1 MVLNQD
7 FREFIGLLN
16 EKEVKYLV
24 VGGYAVAYHGY
35 PRYTKDIDLWIWLDR
50 ENAEKVVVV
59 LKEFGFDSLGIQV
72 EDFLDPENV
81 IQLGYPPARID
92 LLTDLS
98 GLDFEDCYPKR
109 EEVSSEDT
117 TINFVDVDSLIKTK
131 LATNRPQD
139 LIDANKLK
147 EGKKGN
153 ET

>member
-7 FREFIGLLN
+7 FREFIELLN
-16 EKEVKYLV
+16 VKKVKYLV

-50 ENAEKVVVV
+50 QNAERVIEV
-59 LKEFGFDSLGIQV
+59 LKDFGFDSLGIQT
-72 EDFLDPENV
+72 EDLLDPENV

-98 GLDFEDCYPKR
+98 GVEFEDCYSKR
-109 EEVSSEDT
+109 EKVSIEST
-117 TINFVDVDSLIKTK
+117 TVNFIDLDSLIKTK

-139 LIDANKLK
+139 LVDAEKLK
-147 EGKKGN
+147 EG
-153 ET
+153 